1 MNTSSASSIYSF
13 RDISLSRQPSVD
25 YVPEDEPSGPQRAS
39 TSTSPSPAVNN
50 DLSRGRKR
58 ARFSFANVLLDAVK
72 DQVRSISPRTRTTT
86 VSRERQKDRSRG
98 RAASPRGRSMEPKK
112 GKDGQ
117 HKISTLSKIG
127 DILKQETQEK
137 EKEARDGWKE
147 FKKGKFLIA

>member
-1 MNTSSASSIYSF
+1 
-13 RDISLSRQPSVD
+13 
-25 YVPEDEPSGPQRAS
+25 
-39 TSTSPSPAVNN
+39 
-50 DLSRGRKR
+50 
-58 ARFSFANVLLDAVK
+58 
-72 DQVRSISPRTRTTT
+72 

-98 RAASPRGRSMEPKK
+98 RAASPRGRSIEPKK

-127 DILKQETQEK
+127 DILKQETQK